1 MGNQAY
7 NTQGPF
13 DFIDRLIGLFHHS
26 DPEEPPPPPSERAPL
41 NKQFETSLIA
51 LEKTIEKQQRE
62 KESEINP

>member
-26 DPEEPPPPPSERAPL
+26 DPEEPPPLQAKERH
-41 NKQFETSLIA
+41 
-51 LEKTIEKQQRE
+51 
-62 KESEINP
+62 